1 MSPTEMVYKNILEN
15 MSDGVMTIGLDGRI
29 MTFNSAAEKILNLK
43 REDALNRS
51 FGEVFLMREGNDDF
65 NQMILNAVYE
75 SEKIHNAVV
84 SYNTGEKI
92 LTLVVT
98 ASFLQSYEVGERKN
112 VAVIVVFN
120 DITEVERLRIA
131 EVQLTEELRG
141 KHKELQNAY
150 LELEDT
156 NKNLHTA
163 LKKVQVVRI
172 FATVFVILFFLSL
185 GFFVWKRA
193 SSPLQWLAREIPT
206 AGRDVAMVKSFVV
219 TPGPV
224 SNSIALKGT
233 LKPIKIVNI
242 TSPFNGTVKEKFFE
256 YGQTVRK
263 GDLLLRM
270 DTSETELKLREAK
283 IVYIKADDRL
293 KELTDWESGDEVS
306 KAKRSVTKA
315 KLSLDIQK
323 KILEETEALFKK
335 GIVPAT
341 EYENA
346 KQQFTSTKMDYE
358 SAELELKSTIAKGQ
372 GDNLNIANFELE
384 NARQKLKE
392 LEMQLKQSDIYAP
405 VSGTIILTEL
415 ADKEK
420 KGKAIEKGASFSQ
433 GEILLS
439 IGDAEGLSVT
449 TNVDEIEVTRI
460 KKGQEV
466 RVTGDAFP
474 EILKGKVFH
483 ISSQA
488 GKGEGERKTPSF
500 ELSVAIDKLSPE
512 QREKIRLGMSANMEI
527 LIYNN
532 PNALLVPIHA
542 VKIEGKDR
550 YVMVTDKS
558 TKELKKVKVETGVTT
573 LDSVEITK
581 GLSSGDGIA
590 LY

>member
-1 MSPTEMVYKNILEN
+1 MVYKNILEN